1 MTIDD
6 LKKVLEESDLGAV
19 LPDLNAIMDKMAPIM
34 RIALLAGPVILL
46 VLGLLYLFASP
57 KEANYKFGYR
67 CYFGMGSVQ
76 AWRYTQRLAGIVFTG
91 VGLILTLVMLPITG
105 KFQDMD
111 IMDMLWKTVKC
122 GIWEAV
128 IILLTTLAI
137 NLTVAFFFDAKGHLR
152 KNRKSKLPAA
162 PAEDTNESEP
172 PAPAED
178 TEIPAPAEE
187 L

>member
-6 LKKVLEESDLGAV
+6 LKKALEGSDPGAV

-34 RIALLAGPVILL
+34 RIALLAGPIILL

-67 CYFGMGSVQ
+67 CYFGMGSVR
-76 AWRYTQRLAGIVFTG
+76 AWRYSQRLAGILYSA

-105 KFQDMD
+105 KFQNMD
-111 IMDMLWKTVKC
+111 IMDMLLKTVKC

-128 IILLTTLAI
+128 IIILATLAI

-152 KNRKSKLPAA
+152 KNRKAKLPVA
-162 PAEDTNESEP
+162 PAEEAEP
-172 PAPAED
+172 L
-178 TEIPAPAEE
+178 APAEE